1 VVSTLPSG
9 ESNRALLH
17 ALRACGYTGKVAVA
31 VRDETQSAALT
42 AAGIDRVFNLFDDAA
57 EQATH
62 KMCEAL
68 LQVHDVSAT
77 PNASAQEPS

>member
-1 VVSTLPSG
+1 MR
-9 ESNRALLH
+9 EA
-17 ALRACGYTGKVAVA
+17 
-31 VRDETQSAALT
+31 TQSEVLR
-42 AAGIDRVFNLFDDAA
+42 AAGIDRVSNLFDDAA

-68 LQVHDVSAT
+68 LQVHDVSAA